1 MSGRGGNGRCT
12 AAERDLRVAQVVT
25 WLQDGQSR
33 GNICA
38 MAKGKWGISA
48 RTTDAYLRRA
58 RELVDEES
66 RAGVR
71 AEIAGAR
78 REARGDAH
86 AAAPARLT
94 EMPDRAVIALDVL
107 NMLYEQY
114 YLAKHAGDVT
124 AALRAAEKLA
134 EVAGVRWA
142 DLKEVVEDD
151 VQTSQQK
158 VQQALNLLL
167 TGAMASREARG
178 QAPIPVPVIIDQE
191 DDDEV

>member
-1 MSGRGGNGRCT
+1 MSGRCT

-25 WLQDGQSR
+25 WLRDGQSR

-48 RTTDAYLRRA
+48 RTTDAYLKRA
-58 RELVDEES
+58 RELVDEEA

-86 AAAPARLT
+86 AATPARLT
-94 EMPDRAVIALDVL
+94 EMPDREAIALDVL

-114 YLAKHAGDVT
+114 FLAKHAGDVT
-124 AALRAAEKLA
+124 AALRAAEKIA

-142 DLKEVVEDD
+142 DLKAVVEDD
-151 VQTSQQK
+151 VKATQQK
-158 VQQALNLLL
+158 MQQALGLLL

-178 QAPIPVPVIIDQE
+178 MTPMPVQIIDQE
-191 DDDEV
+191 DDEDAM